1 MLQYHP
7 CKRAT
12 RTGFT
17 ICIQWQWHET
27 VLCNSP
33 IETIMRFVKAPRQ
46 NGPKMAQQSRAA
58 SKKAQCQ
65 NEPKR
70 PKKAELL
77 SRYVTQGI

>member
-1 MLQYHP
+1 MARIDLP
-7 CKRAT
+7 CRDSVCGDA
-12 RTGFT
+12 R
-17 ICIQWQWHET
+17 
-27 VLCNSP
+27 LCNSP

-65 NEPKR
+65 NGPKR

-77 SRYVTQGI
+77 SRYVMSHKVFELLELA